1 MPSFLSPSV
10 LSRPGVMQA
19 VVLARRVFA
28 AWYVRSAADIIRER
42 ASLAVVKEIERS
54 CSWRPIDISAELK
67 GSAGSDSHFGYRT
80 ISTVLPLAYGWTGDL
95 EAARQLV
102 AAKASADRLPC
113 AGPPVPV
120 LALVD
125 YISECT
131 NGHPGLIH
139 GGMTAVIA
147 HSSMSLV
154 AALNASKEASA
165 EVVSRSLNMDYRRPI
180 RTGQFVKIYAWL
192 YGHEHGQM
200 KAAVHFYSPDGQMLV
215 EATSDLEVVEP
226 SKGAASN

>member
-1 MPSFLSPSV
+1 MPLFSPSV

-42 ASLAVVKEIERS
+42 ASLAVVKAIEQDA
-54 CSWRPIDISAELK
+54 SWRPIDISAELK
-67 GSAGSDSHFGYRT
+67 GVAGSDSHFGYRT

-95 EAARQLV
+95 GAAQQLV
-102 AAKASADRLPC
+102 ATKAPADRLPC
-113 AGPPVPV
+113 AGTHTPV

-139 GGMTAVIA
+139 GGMTAIIA

-154 AALNASKEASA
+154 GALNASKGVRA
-165 EVVSRSLNMDYRRPI
+165 EVVSRSLNMDYRKPI

-192 YGHEHGQM
+192 YGYERGKM
-200 KAAVHFYSPDGQMLV
+200 KAAVHFYSPDGLMLV
-215 EATSDLEVVEP
+215 EAISDLEVVEP
-226 SKGAASN
+226 SKGAGSN

>member
-1 MPSFLSPSV
+1 MPLLSPSV

-42 ASLAVVKEIERS
+42 ASLAVVKELEQEAS
-54 CSWRPIDISAELK
+54 CWTPIDVSAELK
-67 GSAGSDSHFGYRT
+67 GVAGSDSHFGYRT
-80 ISTVLPLAYGWTGDL
+80 ISTVLPLAYGWAGDL
-95 EAARQLV
+95 TGARQLV
-102 AAKASADRLPC
+102 AAKAPADRLPC
-113 AGPPVPV
+113 AEIHTPV

-139 GGMTAVIA
+139 GGMTAIIA

-154 AALNASKEASA
+154 SALNMTKGTQA
-165 EVVSRSLNMDYRRPI
+165 EVVSRSLNMDYRKPI
-180 RTGQFVKIYAWL
+180 RTGQFVKIFAWL
-192 YGHEHGQM
+192 YGHEHGQL

-215 EATSDLEVVEP
+215 EAISDLEVVEP
-226 SKGAASN
+226 SAGTVSN